1 MRLAVFGISLL
12 MTFLLTQKSSA
23 QVEKYRDLYFA
34 ARGEEGI
41 KANYNVLN
49 NAEESNA
56 VITAYKGVAIA
67 MYAEVVKEVSSKFD
81 YFNRGKALIEKAI
94 QKDFYNPEIRFL
106 RYSVQAEVPWVV
118 GYSSNLEED
127 AKIIL
132 NALKQNKIDRSST
145 FWKKAIL
152 FMLNSDELSSEL
164 ENELKK
170 YQS

>member
-1 MRLAVFGISLL
+1 MIC
-12 MTFLLTQKSSA
+12 LLTHEANA
-23 QVEKYRDLYFA
+23 QVDKYRDLYFA

-41 KANYNVLN
+41 KNYYNALN

-56 VITAYKGVAIA
+56 VVIAYKGVAIA
-67 MYAEVVKEVSSKFD
+67 MYAEVVKEVSTKFD

-127 AKIIL
+127 AQIIL
-132 NALKQNKIDRSST
+132 NALKQNKVDRSSP

-152 FMLNSDELSSEL
+152 FMIKSDELSSEL

>member
-1 MRLAVFGISLL
+1 MLFRSLTLFTLLSALSLL
-12 MTFLLTQKSSA
+12 AHT
-23 QVEKYRDLYFA
+23 QVEQYRDLYFS
-34 ARGEEGI
+34 ARGDEGI
-41 KANYNVLN
+41 KAYY
-49 NAEESNA
+49 NA
-56 VITAYKGVAIA
+56 VSSVQETNALVTAYKGVGIA
-67 MYAEVVKEVSSKFD
+67 MYAEIAKEVSSKLD
-81 YFNRGKALIEKAI
+81 YFNKGKALIEKAI

-106 RYSVQAEVPWVV
+106 RYSVQSEVPWVV

-132 NALKQNKIDRSST
+132 NALKQNKVDRSSS

-152 FMLNSDELSSEL
+152 FMIKSDELSSEL

>member
-1 MRLAVFGISLL
+1 MRIIAFIISLS
-12 MTFLLTQKSSA
+12 FLFLSTWECSA

-41 KANYNVLN
+41 KAYYNTLS
-49 NAEESNA
+49 NADESNA

-132 NALKQNKIDRSST
+132 NALKQNKIDRSSA

>member
-1 MRLAVFGISLL
+1 MTSMRLVFSFFFAALSIAAH
-12 MTFLLTQKSSA
+12 T
-23 QVEKYRDLYFA
+23 QVEQYRDLYFA
-34 ARGEEGI
+34 ARGEQGI
-41 KANYNVLN
+41 KAYY
-49 NAEESNA
+49 NA
-56 VITAYKGVAIA
+56 VSTADETNAVVTAYKGVGIA
-67 MYAEVVKEVSSKFD
+67 MYAEIAKEVSSKLD
-81 YFNRGKALIEKAI
+81 YFNKGKALIEKAI

-132 NALKQNKIDRSST
+132 NALKQNKIDRTSS

-152 FMLNSDELSSEL
+152 FMLKSDELSSDL
-164 ENELKK
+164 EEELKK